1 MGRWFR
7 RKDKD
12 RKKSRAESEA
22 ALEEAQAAGEEA
34 PEPVEDAN
42 VAAGFSLRQDE
53 FEAGV
58 TEAEAEGLSAV
69 TPSELPPEPPEE
81 VPEEPRRGFFARFH
95 KSKDAAEPERP
106 ETEPV
111 EAGTAQ
117 PSPEVP
123 PEEIPPLD
131 LAAPLKETEQET
143 TLESAETGETP
154 EALPVPESGAH
165 QGFFSRLLQGSD
177 RPALEASC
185 AEALVLQKA
194 ALDAEPE
201 VVIEAPEAGLE
212 AAEEHG
218 EEALEPRRG
227 MFRRLRE
234 RLSRTRETLAGGLDR
249 LLNGRKEVDALLL
262 EELEELLITADI
274 GVETTLFLIQALHE
288 KLRRRELGDV
298 ERLKAALKAE
308 MVALLTAPPPPE
320 ITARPWVVLVV
331 GINGV
336 GKTTTIAKLAHQAR
350 LQNLSPMLVAADT
363 FRAAA
368 VEQLEIW
375 GERVGAPVIKQK
387 TGADPAAVVFD
398 GLAAAQA
405 RGVDLV
411 FVDTAGRLHTKVN
424 LMEELKKI
432 HRTAVKK
439 LPGAPHEVYLVLDAT
454 TGQNALSQARLFHEA
469 VGLTGLILTKMD
481 GTAKGG
487 VALGVVHETGIPL
500 RYIGVGEGM
509 EDLRPFDAEAFV
521 EAILG

>member
-1 MGRWFR
+1 MGRWFH

-22 ALEEAQAAGEEA
+22 TLEEAQAAA
-34 PEPVEDAN
+34 ADSPEPVEEEPAGPHPEDGAS
-42 VAAGFSLRQDE
+42 AAP
-53 FEAGV
+53 EAGV
-58 TEAEAEGLSAV
+58 TEEA
-69 TPSELPPEPPEE
+69 
-81 VPEEPRRGFFARFH
+81 PEEPRRGFFARFRQAR
-95 KSKDAAEPERP
+95 SAE
-106 ETEPV
+106 EPALLEG
-111 EAGTAQ
+111 EAREAELPGPA
-117 PSPEVP
+117 PAIP
-123 PEEIPPLD
+123 PEEPLPEE
-131 LAAPLKETEQET
+131 LTEPAAGSGPAEA
-143 TLESAETGETP
+143 LESPQTGSSPEEPPTP
-154 EALPVPESGAH
+154 EPQAPA
-165 QGFFSRLLQGSD
+165 GFFSKLWGGSES
-177 RPALEASC
+177 PPLEASC
-185 AEALVLQKA
+185 AEALVLQQA
-194 ALDAEPE
+194 ARDAEPE
-201 VVIEAPEAGLE
+201 VEAVIPEEASEEP
-212 AAEEHG
+212 AA

-234 RLSRTRETLAGGLDR
+234 RLSRTRETLSGGLDR
-249 LLNGRKEVDALLL
+249 LFAGRKVVDAELL

-274 GVETTLFLIQALHE
+274 GVETTLFLIQALQE
-288 KLRRRELGDV
+288 KLRRRELADV
-298 ERLKAALKAE
+298 ERLKTALKAE
-308 MVALLTAPPPPE
+308 MTALLTAPPPPE
-320 ITARPWVVLVV
+320 ITTRPWVVLVV

-350 LQNLSPMLVAADT
+350 LGGLNPMLVAADT

-375 GERVGAPVIKQK
+375 GERVGAAVIKQK
-387 TGADPAAVVFD
+387 TGSDPAAVVFD

-432 HRTAVKK
+432 HRTAAKK
-439 LPGAPHEVYLVLDAT
+439 LPGSPHEVYLVLDAT

-469 VGLTGLILTKMD
+469 VGLTGLVLTKMD

-487 VALGVVHETGIPL
+487 VALGVVHETGVPL

>member
-1 MGRWFR
+1 
-7 RKDKD
+7 
-12 RKKSRAESEA
+12 
-22 ALEEAQAAGEEA
+22 
-34 PEPVEDAN
+34 
-42 VAAGFSLRQDE
+42 
-53 FEAGV
+53 
-58 TEAEAEGLSAV
+58 
-69 TPSELPPEPPEE
+69 
-81 VPEEPRRGFFARFH
+81 
-95 KSKDAAEPERP
+95 
-106 ETEPV
+106 
-111 EAGTAQ
+111 
-117 PSPEVP
+117 
-123 PEEIPPLD
+123 
-131 LAAPLKETEQET
+131 
-143 TLESAETGETP
+143 
-154 EALPVPESGAH
+154 
-165 QGFFSRLLQGSD
+165 
-177 RPALEASC
+177 
-185 AEALVLQKA
+185 
-194 ALDAEPE
+194 
-201 VVIEAPEAGLE
+201 
-212 AAEEHG
+212 
-218 EEALEPRRG
+218 

-249 LLNGRKEVDALLL
+249 LLKGRKEVDALLL

-274 GVETTLFLIQALHE
+274 GVETTLFLIQALHD

-298 ERLKAALKAE
+298 EKLKAALKAE

-336 GKTTTIAKLAHQAR
+336 GKTTTIAKLACQAR
-350 LQNLSPMLVAADT
+350 LQGLSPMLVAADT

-387 TGADPAAVVFD
+387 TGSDPAAVVFD

>member
-22 ALEEAQAAGEEA
+22 TPPVGRESEAPPAFGKWVDPDLSALEEAQAAPVEA
-34 PEPVEDAN
+34 PEPIGAEPAEP
-42 VAAGFSLRQDE
+42 APQD
-53 FEAGV
+53 
-58 TEAEAEGLSAV
+58 L
-69 TPSELPPEPPEE
+69 PEE
-81 VPEEPRRGFFARFH
+81 TSAESPEAPLEETPAEPRRGFFTRFR
-95 KSKDAAEPERP
+95 KAPPAAEPEPP
-106 ETEPV
+106 EAESVSEPEPILAESELPP
-111 EAGTAQ
+111 EA
-117 PSPEVP
+117 SPEELQAHAEL
-123 PEEIPPLD
+123 EE
-131 LAAPLKETEQET
+131 
-143 TLESAETGETP
+143 
-154 EALPVPESGAH
+154 
-165 QGFFSRLLQGSD
+165 
-177 RPALEASC
+177 
-185 AEALVLQKA
+185 
-194 ALDAEPE
+194 
-201 VVIEAPEAGLE
+201 E
-212 AAEEHG
+212 AA
-218 EEALEPRRG
+218 EPRRG
-227 MFRRLRE
+227 VFRRLRE

-249 LLNGRKEVDALLL
+249 LFNGRKEVDALLL

-274 GVETTLFLIQALHE
+274 GVETTLFLIQALYD

-298 ERLKAALKAE
+298 EKLKSALKAE

-336 GKTTTIAKLAHQAR
+336 GKTTSIAKLARQAR
-350 LQNLSPMLVAADT
+350 GQGLNPMLVAADT

-387 TGADPAAVVFD
+387 TGSDPAAVVFD